1 MPNKRLRLTGGD
13 RFRGSGVLCAGAHG
27 LTSNLLRRRAGRP
40 QLKRDPL
47 GGMLRT
53 IVLSILG
60 AALVLTALVTFRRHR
75 QDGRDQVTI
84 RRGDSIAAAL
94 EQFARAEHR
103 YPDSLRELVPR
114 YLPSL
119 PPPGP
124 SYQYWRLWRP
134 LPGSRGYMA
143 LESEVRRSGLPL
155 DSVMPRW
162 ELTACTD
169 GVMTCSPAL
178 YRSSRGPT
186 WIYEN

>member
-1 MPNKRLRLTGGD
+1 MPL
-13 RFRGSGVLCAGAHG
+13 AGHG
-27 LTSNLLRRRAGRP
+27 LRPTPLRRRVGRP

-124 SYQYWRLWRP
+124 GYQYWRLWRP
-134 LPGSRGYMA
+134 LSGSRGYMA

-178 YRSSRGPT
+178 YRSSRAPT